1 MRLHHTVENFRRQD
15 LRSSAVLDAVA
26 AVTRA
31 VGFRNG
37 FKNIQRYAIRL
48 VATMHGAAFESP
60 SRNGEMACVGCPE
73 KFSFSL

>member
-15 LRSSAVLDAVA
+15 LRSSAVLD

-48 VATMHGAAFESP
+48 VATIHGAAFESP
-60 SRNGEMACVGCPE
+60 SRNGEMTCVGCPE